1 MSFALICF
9 ASLALAGTV
18 LFVLV
23 TWLATRKDRR
33 AERLD
38 ASMERCAGKPVD
50 MTIRIWQDQSG
61 KMMCEND
68 GRER

>member
-1 MSFALICF
+1 MSFALAAVVIVF
-9 ASLALAGTV
+9 LAALAG
-18 LFVLV
+18 
-23 TWLATRKDRR
+23 LAMRKDRR
-33 AERLD
+33 AERLE

-50 MTIRIWQDQSG
+50 MTTRIWQDQSG

>member
-1 MSFALICF
+1 MSVALAAVVIVF
-9 ASLALAGTV
+9 LAALAG
-18 LFVLV
+18 
-23 TWLATRKDRR
+23 LAMRKDRR
-33 AERLD
+33 AERLE

-50 MTIRIWQDQSG
+50 MTTRIWQDQSG

>member
-1 MSFALICF
+1 MSFALAAVAIAF
-9 ASLALAGTV
+9 LAALAG
-18 LFVLV
+18 
-23 TWLATRKDRR
+23 LAIRKDRR
-33 AERLD
+33 AERLE

-50 MTIRIWQDQSG
+50 MTTRIWQDQSG

>member
-1 MSFALICF
+1 MSVALAAVVIVF
-9 ASLALAGTV
+9 LAALAG
-18 LFVLV
+18 
-23 TWLATRKDRR
+23 LAMRKDRR
-33 AERLD
+33 AERLE